1 VDGSLSA
8 IAKPKKG
15 AQHITLKLK
24 RFKLPTKM
32 PVVLN
37 TGEFDM
43 WLKGSQL
50 EIPSFKVGLYDGT
63 ITGDARLSWQGN
75 WHASGNYSIDE
86 ISLKEPSYNANPN
99 TYMTGLLSGNGT
111 FKSTAKHANQL
122 TDAMQLALPFTVKDG
137 VLHGLDLV
145 KAASLVLKQDNV
157 DGETQFDQ
165 FSGQLHIAGARYK
178 LNDLKVSSGLLTADG
193 QVTIKPSKTLDGE
206 VNVALKKSVGLV
218 VVPLVISGDL
228 ENPTVLPSKSALA
241 GAVAGTAVLGP
252 GVGTSLGI
260 KASKSLNKIKNLFG
274 GGEADQTD

>member
-1 VDGSLSA
+1 
-8 IAKPKKG
+8 
-15 AQHITLKLK
+15 
-24 RFKLPTKM
+24 
-32 PVVLN
+32 
-37 TGEFDM
+37 
-43 WLKGSQL
+43 
-50 EIPSFKVGLYDGT
+50 VGLYDGT

-99 TYMTGLLSGNGT
+99 SYMTGLLSGNGT